1 MHPRICEQADNA
13 TRAKFHLEAVA
24 PGVFELIGE
33 EQGDGPWKGT
43 FKQMWTNKEA
53 TVAIFPTTVHVV
65 WGDRRIVIDTSDI
78 DVGGR
83 RPVNYY
89 IARREYEKRNAKNP
103 ELRYLY
109 KEFAP

>member
-1 MHPRICEQADNA
+1 MHIRELENATKA
-13 TRAKFHLEAVA
+13 TRARFHLEALA
-24 PGVFELIGE
+24 PGTFSLDSGSEN
-33 EQGDGPWKGT
+33 DGVWTGT
-43 FKQMWTNKEA
+43 FLQDWTDKEA
-53 TVAIFPTTVHVV
+53 HVAVFPNHVYIV
-65 WGDRRIVIDTSDI
+65 WGEHTVTIDTSDI

-83 RPVNYY
+83 EPVNYY

>member
-1 MHPRICEQADNA
+1 MHPRICENGDNA

-24 PGVFELIGE
+24 PGIFELIGE

-43 FKQMWTNKEA
+43 FQQMWTKKEA
-53 TVAIFPTTVHVV
+53 TVAIFPTTVHIV
-65 WGDRRIVIDTSDI
+65 WGDRRIIIDTSDI

-83 RPVNYY
+83 KKVNYY